1 MQQDSEWFNT
11 IKDLQKTVQQ
21 QSAKLEQQSVKQL
34 KASNYSIREELA
46 REGAK
51 CVDDIEAL
59 REVTVS
65 LIPHYLRV
73 LLDLGCKKVLEILE
87 VDHWEDLCKGWNMHA
102 LTEFVVQ
109 GLANTQP
116 HPSREAL
123 QFLCSYNNIRRDGNI
138 TAHMAREDD
147 LRRAITSN
155 PIESP
160 DQLFL
165 EQIFGF
171 IFLHPV

>member
-1 MQQDSEWFNT
+1 MKMQQDSEWFNT

-65 LIPHYLRV
+65 LIPHNLRV

-87 VDHWEDLCKGWNMHA
+87 VDHWEDLCKGRNMHA

-109 GLANTQP
+109 GLANTLIP
-116 HPSREAL
+116 LEKHFS
-123 QFLCSYNNIRRDGNI
+123 FSDGNI
-138 TAHMAREDD
+138 TAHMAHEDD